1 MKETYHLTS
10 GSIKAWAEDDRPR
23 EKLLSKGRSALSNA
37 ELIAILIGSGT
48 KKQSAVD
55 LSKDILASVGN
66 NLHELG
72 KKTIADLMKFNG
84 IGEAK
89 AISIAAA
96 AELGRRRAN
105 ETPLDK
111 FKISC
116 SQDAFK
122 VLNPHLSDLPHEAF
136 YVILLNRAN
145 KVLDVQL
152 ISRGGV
158 SGTVADTKLIF
169 QSALLRLASGMILAH
184 NHPSGNLKPSEA
196 DKNLT
201 RKIVDAGKTLDIAVL
216 DHIIVGDN
224 AYFSFADEGMM

>member
-1 MKETYHLTS
+1 MKETYHPS
-10 GSIKAWAEDDRPR
+10 SSSIKAWAEDDRPR
-23 EKLLSKGRSALSNA
+23 EKLISKGRSALSNA

-48 KKQSAVD
+48 REQTAVD
-55 LSKDILASVGN
+55 LSKEILARYGN
-66 NLHELG
+66 NLHEVG
-72 KKTIADLMKFNG
+72 KQSIAELTRFKG

-89 AISIAAA
+89 AITIAAA
-96 AELGRRRAN
+96 MELGRRRSD

-111 FKISC
+111 CKISC
-116 SQDAFK
+116 SQDAYK
-122 VLNPHLSDLPHEAF
+122 VLSPHLSDLPHEAF

-145 KVLDVQL
+145 KVLEVEL

-158 SGTVADTKLIF
+158 SGTVADTKIIF
-169 QSALLRLASGMILAH
+169 QSALLRLASGIILAH

-201 RKIVDAGKTLDIAVL
+201 RKIAQAGKTLDISVL

-224 AYFSFADEGMM
+224 AYFSFADEGLM